1 MRNLNESGK
10 ALREL
15 LAERILVLD
24 GAMGTMLQQRHLT
37 AEDFGGAALEG
48 CNENLV
54 RTRPDVVLDIH
65 RKYFA
70 AGADIVETDTFGG
83 TPLVLGE
90 YGLSAEA
97 YELNKKAAELAR
109 QAAGEFA
116 KPGRPKFVA
125 GSMGPT
131 TKAITVTGG
140 VTFEGLR
147 ENYYVQAKGLIE
159 GGADLLLVETCQD
172 TRNIKAAL
180 LAVEK
185 LGHEIGQKVPVI
197 VSVTIEPMGTMLAG
211 QTVEAMWASL
221 KRAKPLAFGMNC
233 ATGPEFMTDHIRT
246 LSGATGEFVS
256 CYPNAGLPD
265 EEGKYLETPTS
276 LAAQLEKFVDH
287 GWLNLV
293 GGCCGTTEKHI
304 AAIAQMVDGKKPR
317 ARPAEAH
324 RAVYSGI
331 ETVEADESTRPLLV
345 GERTN
350 VIGSRLFKN
359 LVAEEKWEEASEIAR
374 RQVKGGADIVD
385 VCLQSTERDEKKDI
399 EPFYEKLI
407 RKVKA
412 PVMVDTTDPSAVEMA
427 LTYCQGKAI
436 INSINLED
444 GEEKFEKVVPIAHAY
459 GAAVV
464 VGCIDEDKLQAQ
476 AFTRERKLEIAQRSY
491 ELLTKKYG
499 LDPEDIIFDPL
510 VFPCATGDENYIG
523 GAVETIEGIR
533 AIKKAIPDVR
543 TILGISNVSFGLP
556 AGAREVVN
564 SVFLYYC
571 TKAGLDLAIVNTE
584 KLERFAS
591 IPEQERE
598 LAENLLFSHPPK
610 DVPTDHANAE
620 LLRNVPADWRQQ
632 SKEQKAAINQFHIA
646 AITEHFRTAK
656 KKEKK
661 RAADLPLDERLAN
674 YIIEGTRD
682 GLIKDLELKRGEGT
696 APLDII
702 NGPLMSGMAEVG
714 RLFNANELIVAEVLQ
729 SAEAMKAAVGHLEQF
744 MEKADTAKRGKIVLA
759 TVKGDVH
766 DIGKN
771 LVEIILKNNG
781 YDVVNLGIKV
791 PPEELIKAYQAHHPD
806 AIGLSGLLVKS
817 AQQMVTTASDLKD
830 AGIAIPLLVGGAA
843 LSAKFTQTKIAP
855 SYGKAVCYAK
865 DAMTGLRLMNELMD
879 PATREQVLNEHAAS
893 GNGFAAATTVKV
905 AEIPKVTRSPK
916 VRTDL
921 PIPKVAYLEKKVRLV
936 PDLNEVWSYINPFML
951 YGRHMG
957 FRGDF
962 EKRFA
967 EREPKAVELY
977 QSVEDVKREAA
988 DFMKV
993 RAVWQ
998 FFEAEANG
1006 DSTNLFAPGA
1016 KVPVHTFKF
1025 PRQRIGD
1032 FLCLSDYV
1040 LPPQNG
1046 QRDHVALFVVTAG
1059 EGVRARSEQAK
1070 NDGYYFK
1077 SHALQALA
1085 IESAEGCAEW
1095 LHRRIRE
1102 DWGFVDPPEMT
1113 MAQRFTSRYR
1123 GKRYSF
1129 GYPACPNLED
1139 QAGIWKLLRPE
1150 EIGVQLTEG
1159 FMMDPEASVSAL
1171 VYAHPDCTY
1180 FSAGE
1185 AETHRAISPQER
1197 RKPAEGQWPRNCVRC
1212 RICSRMLIIGKNACA
1227 MRKLRRKAVA

>member
-1 MRNLNESGK
+1 MRNLNESSK

-15 LAERILVLD
+15 LSERILVLD
-24 GAMGTMLQQRHLT
+24 GAMGTMLQQRSLT

-65 RKYFA
+65 RKYFE
-70 AGADIVETDTFGG
+70 AGSDIVETNSFGG
-83 TPLVLGE
+83 ATIVLAE
-90 YGLSAEA
+90 YGLAA
-97 YELNKKAAELAR
+97 DAHFLNRRSAELAR
-109 QAAGEFA
+109 QAADEFSTPG
-116 KPGRPKFVA
+116 KPRFVA
-125 GSMGPT
+125 GSVGPT

-140 VTFEGLR
+140 VTFEGLIDA
-147 ENYYVQAKGLIE
+147 YYAQSKGLVE
-159 GGADLLLVETCQD
+159 GGVDLLLVETCQD

-180 LAVEK
+180 LAIQK
-185 LGHEIGQKVPVI
+185 LSKEIGMQVPVI

-221 KRAKPLAFGMNC
+221 RHAKPLAFGMNC

-246 LSGATGEFVS
+246 LSQLSSEFVS

-287 GWLNLV
+287 GWLNFV

-304 AAIAQMVDGKKPR
+304 RAIAQVVQGKKPR
-317 ARPAEAH
+317 LRPGESH

-331 ETVEADESTRPLLV
+331 ETIEAEDSTRPLLV

-374 RQVKGGADIVD
+374 RQVKGGAHIVD

-399 EPFYEKLI
+399 PVFYEKLI

-412 PVMVDTTDPSAVEMA
+412 PVMIDTTDPTAIELA

-444 GEEKFEKVVPIAHAY
+444 GEEKFERVVPMAHDF

-476 AFTRERKLEIAQRSY
+476 AFTRERKLAVAQRSY
-491 ELLTKKYG
+491 KLLTEKYG
-499 LDPEDIIFDPL
+499 LGPEDVIFDPL

-523 GAVETIEGIR
+523 AAVETVEGIR
-533 AIKKAIPDVR
+533 LIKQALPDVR

-591 IPEQERE
+591 IPQHERD

-610 DVPTDHANAE
+610 DVPADHSQTE
-620 LLRNVPADWRQQ
+620 LLRDVPADWREQR
-632 SKEQKAAINQFHIA
+632 KEQRAAVNQYHIA
-646 AITEHFRTAK
+646 AIAEYFRTAK

-661 RAADLPLDERLAN
+661 LAADLPLDERLAN

-682 GLIKDLELKRGEGT
+682 GLIADLERKRAEG
-696 APLDII
+696 ASPLEII
-702 NGPLMSGMAEVG
+702 NGPLMAGMAEVG

-729 SAEAMKAAVGHLEQF
+729 SAEAMKASVNHLEQF

-791 PPEELIKAYQAHHPD
+791 PPEELIKAYLQHHPD

-817 AQQMVTTASDLKD
+817 AQQMVITASDLRE
-830 AGIAIPLLVGGAA
+830 AGIMIPLLVGGAA
-843 LSAKFTQTKIAP
+843 LSARFTQTKIAP
-855 SYGKAVCYAK
+855 SYGQAVCYAK
-865 DAMTGLRLMNELMD
+865 DAMTGLRLMNQLMD
-879 PATREQVLNEHAAS
+879 PATREQVLHEHAAS
-893 GNGFAAATTVKV
+893 GDGIAVATAVAV
-905 AEIPKVTRSPK
+905 AEIPKVARSPK

-921 PIPKVAYLEKKVRLV
+921 PIPKVAYLDRKVRLV
-936 PDLNEVWSYINPFML
+936 PDLNELWSYINPFML
-951 YGRHMG
+951 YSRHMG

-962 EKRFA
+962 EKRLA
-967 EREPKAVELY
+967 QRDPKAVELFE
-977 QSVEDVKREAA
+977 SMEEVKRDAA
-988 DFMKV
+988 EFMKP

-998 FFEAEANG
+998 FFEAEADG
-1006 DSTNLFAPGA
+1006 QAMLLFTPGGA
-1016 KVPVHTFKF
+1016 EPVHTFQF

-1040 LPPQNG
+1040 LPQQNG
-1046 QRDHVALFVVTAG
+1046 KRDHVALFVVTAG
-1059 EGVRARSEQAK
+1059 EGVRERSEKAK

-1077 SHALQALA
+1077 SHGMQALA
-1085 IESAEGCAEW
+1085 IESAEACAEW

-1102 DWGFVDPPEMT
+1102 DWGFPDPPEMT

-1129 GYPACPNLED
+1129 GYPACPNLDD

-1171 VYAHPDCTY
+1171 VFQHPDCTY
-1180 FSAGE
+1180 FSVGE
-1185 AETHRAISPQER
+1185 A
-1197 RKPAEGQWPRNCVRC
+1197 GD
-1212 RICSRMLIIGKNACA
+1212 L
-1227 MRKLRRKAVA
+1227 

>member
-1 MRNLNESGK
+1 MRNLRESAK

-15 LAERILVLD
+15 LSQRILVLD
-24 GAMGTMLQQRHLT
+24 GAMGTMLQQRNLS

-65 RKYFA
+65 RKYFE
-70 AGADIVETDTFGG
+70 AGSDIVETNTFGG
-83 TPLVLGE
+83 TPIVLAE
-90 YGLSAEA
+90 YGLAASAQ
-97 YELNKKAAELAR
+97 ELNRRAAALAR
-109 QAAGEFA
+109 QVADELSTPK
-116 KPGRPKFVA
+116 KPRFVG

-140 VTFEGLR
+140 VTFDELR
-147 ENYYVQAKGLIE
+147 EAYYTQAKGLVE
-159 GGADLLLVETCQD
+159 GGADVLLVETCQD
-172 TRNIKAAL
+172 TRNIKAAI
-180 LAVEK
+180 LAIQRLSKEIEVE
-185 LGHEIGQKVPVI
+185 VPFI

-211 QTVEAMWASL
+211 QTIEAMWASL
-221 KRAKPLAFGMNC
+221 RHAHPLAFGMNC

-246 LSGATGEFVS
+246 LSQLTGEFVS

-287 GWLNLV
+287 RWLNLV
-293 GGCCGTTEKHI
+293 GGCCGTTEQHI
-304 AAIAQMVDGKKPR
+304 RAIAQMVEGKKPR
-317 ARPAEAH
+317 QRPVEAH

-331 ETVEADESTRPLLV
+331 ETIEAEESTRPLLV

-359 LVAEEKWEEASEIAR
+359 LVAEEKWEEASEVAR
-374 RQVKGGADIVD
+374 RQVRGGAHIVD

-399 EPFYEKLI
+399 SPFYEKLI

-412 PVMVDTTDPSAVEMA
+412 PVMIDTTDPTAIELA

-444 GEEKFEKVVPIAHAY
+444 GEEKFERTVPIAHEF

-464 VGCIDEDKLQAQ
+464 VGCIDEDPVQAQ
-476 AFTRERKLEIAQRSY
+476 AFTRERKLAIAQRSY
-491 ELLTKKYG
+491 KLLTTKYG
-499 LDPEDIIFDPL
+499 LAPEEIIFDPL

-523 GAVETIEGIR
+523 GAVETMEGIR
-533 AIKKAIPDVR
+533 LIKEALPDVR

-584 KLERFAS
+584 KIERFAS
-591 IPEQERE
+591 IPTHERE

-610 DVPTDHANAE
+610 AVLADHPNAE
-620 LLRNVPADWRQQ
+620 LLRDVPADWRKQ
-632 SKEQKAAINQFHIA
+632 SKDQRAAVNQFHIT

-656 KKEKK
+656 KKEKA

-674 YIIEGTRD
+674 YIIQGTRD
-682 GLIKDLELKRGEGT
+682 GLIEDLERKRAGGA
-696 APLDII
+696 APLDIV
-702 NGPLMSGMAEVG
+702 NGPLMKGMAEVG

-729 SAEAMKAAVGHLEQF
+729 SAEAMKAAVSHLEQF
-744 MEKADTAKRGKIVLA
+744 MEKADTAKRGKVVLA

-781 YDVVNLGIKV
+781 YEVVNLGIKV
-791 PPEELIKAYQAHHPD
+791 PPEELIKAYQEHKPD

-830 AGIAIPLLVGGAA
+830 AGIHIPLLVGGAA

-855 SYGKAVCYAK
+855 SYGNTVCYAK
-865 DAMTGLRLMNELMD
+865 DAMTGLQLMNELMD
-879 PATREQVLNEHAAS
+879 PVTREAVVHAHAAS
-893 GNGFAAATTVKV
+893 GNGYGVSKTVKV
-905 AEIPKVTRSPK
+905 TEIPKVRRSPK
-916 VRTDL
+916 IRVDL
-921 PIPKVAYLEKKVRLV
+921 PIPIVKSLKRKVRLV
-936 PDLNEVWSYINPFML
+936 PDLREVWSYINPFML

-962 EKRFA
+962 EKRLA
-967 EREPKAVELY
+967 ERDGKAVEL
-977 QSVEDVKREAA
+977 SEGMEEVKKEAA
-988 DFMKV
+988 EFMKI

-998 FFEAEANG
+998 FFEAEAEG
-1006 DSTNLFAPGA
+1006 DALHLFAQGSEL
-1016 KVPVHTFKF
+1016 PVHTFRF
-1025 PRQRIGD
+1025 GRQRQGD

-1040 LPPQNG
+1040 LPPRNG
-1046 QRDHVALFVVTAG
+1046 QRDHLALFVVTAG
-1059 EGVRARSEQAK
+1059 EGVRARSEKAK
-1070 NDGYYFK
+1070 NEGYYFK
-1077 SHALQALA
+1077 SHGLQALA
-1085 IESAEGCAEW
+1085 IETAEGCAEW

-1102 DWGFVDPPEMT
+1102 DWGFPDPPEMT
-1113 MAQRFTSRYR
+1113 IHERFTSRYR

-1139 QAGIWKLLRPE
+1139 QAGIWKLLKPE

-1171 VYAHPDCTY
+1171 VFHHPDCTY
-1180 FSAGE
+1180 FSVGGSADE
-1185 AETHRAISPQER
+1185 A
-1197 RKPAEGQWPRNCVRC
+1197 
-1212 RICSRMLIIGKNACA
+1212 
-1227 MRKLRRKAVA
+1227 

>member
-1 MRNLNESGK
+1 MRNLTESAR
-10 ALREL
+10 ALRDL
-15 LAERILVLD
+15 LSQRILVLD
-24 GAMGTMLQQRHLT
+24 GAMGTILQQRNLT

-65 RKYFA
+65 RKYFE
-70 AGADIVETDTFGG
+70 AGSDIIETNSFGG
-83 TPLVLGE
+83 APIVLAE
-90 YGLSAEA
+90 YGLAAEA
-97 YELNKKAAELAR
+97 LWLNRRSAELAR
-109 QAAGEFA
+109 QAADELSTAA
-116 KPGRPKFVA
+116 KPRFVA
-125 GSMGPT
+125 GSIGPT

-140 VTFEGLR
+140 VTFEELR
-147 ENYYVQAKGLIE
+147 EAYYIQAKGLVE
-159 GGADLLLVETCQD
+159 GGVDLLLVETSQD

-180 LAVEK
+180 LAIQK
-185 LGHEIGQKVPVI
+185 LSAEVGQQVPFV
-197 VSVTIEPMGTMLAG
+197 VSVTIEPMGSMLAE
-211 QTVEAMWASL
+211 QTIEAMWASL
-221 KRAKPLAFGMNC
+221 RFAKPLAFGMNC
-233 ATGPEFMTDHIRT
+233 ATGPEFMTDHSRT
-246 LSGATGEFVS
+246 LSQLTGEFVS

-265 EEGKYLETPTS
+265 EEGKYLETPTT
-276 LAAQLEKFVDH
+276 LAAQLQKFADH
-287 GWLNLV
+287 GWLNFV

-304 AAIAQMVDGKKPR
+304 RAIAQMVEGKKPR
-317 ARPAEAH
+317 QRPAETH

-331 ETVEADESTRPLLV
+331 ETIEAEESTRPLLV
-345 GERTN
+345 GERKN

-374 RQVKGGADIVD
+374 RQVRGGAHIVD
-385 VCLQSTERDEKKDI
+385 VCLQSTDRDEKKDI
-399 EPFYEKLI
+399 PPFYEKLI

-412 PVMVDTTDPSAVEMA
+412 PVMVDTTDPAAVEQA

-444 GEEKFEKVVPIAHAY
+444 GEEKFEKVVPIAHDY

-464 VGCIDEDKLQAQ
+464 VGCIDEDPQQAQ
-476 AFTRERKLEIAQRSY
+476 AFTRERKLEIARRSY
-491 ELLTKKYG
+491 ELLTTKYKMA
-499 LDPEDIIFDPL
+499 PEDIIFDPL

-523 GAVETIEGIR
+523 GAAETVEGIR
-533 AIKKAIPDVR
+533 IIKQALPNVR

-591 IPEQERE
+591 IPEHERR
-598 LAENLLFSHPPK
+598 LAENLLFSHPPA
-610 DVPTDHANAE
+610 DLPADHPRAA
-620 LLRNVPADWRQQ
+620 LLRNVPADWREQ
-632 SKEQKAAINQFHIA
+632 SKEQRAAVNQFHIA

-656 KKEKK
+656 KKDKA
-661 RAADLPLDERLAN
+661 RAADLPLDQRLAS

-682 GLIKDLELKRGEGT
+682 GLIADLDRKRAEGVP
-696 APLDII
+696 PLDIV
-702 NGPLMSGMAEVG
+702 NGPLMAGMAEVG

-729 SAEAMKAAVGHLEQF
+729 SAEAMKAAVSHLEQF
-744 MEKADTAKRGKIVLA
+744 MEKADTAKRGRVVLA

-771 LVEIILKNNG
+771 LVEIILANNG

-791 PPEELIKAYQAHHPD
+791 PPDVLIRAYQEHKPD

-817 AQQMVTTASDLKD
+817 MTQMVITATDLKT
-830 AGIAIPLLVGGAA
+830 AGIVVPLLVGGAA

-879 PATREQVLNEHAAS
+879 PATRDTVVRNHTFS
-893 GNGFAAATTVKV
+893 GNGFGVTTTVSV
-905 AEIPKVTRSPK
+905 AETPKVTRSPK

-921 PIPKVAYLEKKVRLV
+921 PILSVKYLDRKARLV
-936 PDLNEVWSYINPFML
+936 PDLREVWGYINPFML
-951 YGRHMG
+951 FGRHMG

-962 EKRFA
+962 EKRLA
-967 EREPKAVELY
+967 ERDPKAVELF
-977 QSVEDVKREAA
+977 ENMEEVKKEAA
-988 DFMKV
+988 EFMKI

-998 FFEAEANG
+998 FFEAKAAG
-1006 DSTNLFAPGA
+1006 DSLRLFTPGE
-1016 KVPVHTFKF
+1016 KEPLHTFRF
-1025 PRQRIGD
+1025 PRQRQGD
-1032 FLCLSDYV
+1032 FWCLSDYV
-1040 LPPQNG
+1040 LPAQNG

-1059 EGVRARSEQAK
+1059 EGIRGRSEKAK
-1070 NDGYYFK
+1070 NEGYYFK
-1077 SHALQALA
+1077 SHGLQALA
-1085 IESAEGCAEW
+1085 IETAEGCAEW

-1102 DWGFVDPPEMT
+1102 DWGFPDPPDLT
-1113 MAQRFTSRYR
+1113 IAQRFTSRYR

-1129 GYPACPNLED
+1129 GYLACPNLED
-1139 QAGIWKLLRPE
+1139 QAGIWKLLKPD

-1171 VYAHPDCTY
+1171 VFHHPDCAY
-1180 FSAGE
+1180 FSVGD
-1185 AETHRAISPQER
+1185 SQD
-1197 RKPAEGQWPRNCVRC
+1197 
-1212 RICSRMLIIGKNACA
+1212 S
-1227 MRKLRRKAVA
+1227 

>member
-1 MRNLNESGK
+1 MADLLGVGGLEGSGRVGTFERMRNLKESSK

-15 LAERILVLD
+15 LEQRILVLD
-24 GAMGTMLQQRHLT
+24 GAMGTMLQQCNLT
-37 AEDFGGAALEG
+37 AEDFGGASLEG

-54 RTRPDVVLDIH
+54 RTRPDVVLGIH
-65 RKYFA
+65 RKYFE
-70 AGADIVETDTFGG
+70 AGSDIVETNSFGG
-83 TPLVLGE
+83 APIVLAE
-90 YGLSAEA
+90 YGLAA
-97 YELNKKAAELAR
+97 DAHFLNKRAAELAR
-109 QAAGEFA
+109 QAADELSKA
-116 KPGRPKFVA
+116 GRPKFVA

-140 VTFEGLR
+140 VTFEDLR
-147 ENYYVQAKGLIE
+147 SAYHEQAKGLIE
-159 GGADLLLVETCQD
+159 GGADLLLVETSQD
-172 TRNIKAAL
+172 TRNIKAAI
-180 LAVEK
+180 LAIHK
-185 LGHEIGQKVPVI
+185 LSKEMGMEVPFI

-221 KRAKPLAFGMNC
+221 RHAKPLAFGMNC

-246 LSGATGEFVS
+246 LSELTGEFVS

-287 GWLNLV
+287 RWLNFV
-293 GGCCGTTEKHI
+293 GGCCGTTEEHI
-304 AAIAQMVDGKKPR
+304 RAIAQMVEGKKPR
-317 ARPAEAH
+317 VRPAESH

-331 ETVEADESTRPLLV
+331 EAIEAEDSTRPLLV

-374 RQVKGGADIVD
+374 RQVRGGAQVVD

-399 EPFYEKLI
+399 PPFYEKLI

-412 PVMVDTTDPSAVEMA
+412 PLMIDTTDATAIELA
-427 LTYCQGKAI
+427 LTYCQGKSI

-444 GEEKFEKVVPIAHAY
+444 GEEKFERVVPIAHEF

-464 VGCIDEDKLQAQ
+464 VGCIDEDKVQAQ
-476 AFTRERKLEIAQRSY
+476 AFTRERKLAIAQRSHK
-491 ELLTKKYG
+491 LLTEKYG
-499 LDPEDIIFDPL
+499 LGPEDIIFDPL

-523 GAVETIEGIR
+523 GAVETVEGIR
-533 AIKKAIPDVR
+533 LIKEALPNVR

-584 KLERFAS
+584 KIERFAS
-591 IPEQERE
+591 IPAHERE

-610 DVPTDHANAE
+610 DVPADAPNAA
-620 LLRNVPADWRQQ
+620 LLGDVPPDWRKQ
-632 SKEQKAAINQFHIA
+632 SKEQRAAVNQHFIA
-646 AITEHFRTAK
+646 AIAEHFRTAK
-656 KKEKK
+656 KKEKAK
-661 RAADLPLDERLAN
+661 AADLPLDERLGN

-682 GLIKDLELKRGEGT
+682 GLIEDLDRRRAEGV
-696 APLDII
+696 APLDIV

-729 SAEAMKAAVGHLEQF
+729 SAEAMKAAVSHLEQF
-744 MEKADTAKRGKIVLA
+744 MEKADTAKRGKVVLA

-791 PPEELIKAYQAHHPD
+791 PPEDLIKAYQEYKPD

-817 AQQMVTTASDLKD
+817 AQQMVTTANDLKD
-830 AGIAIPLLVGGAA
+830 AGVEIPLLVGGAA

-879 PATREQVLNEHAAS
+879 PATREAVKREHTFA
-893 GNGFAAATTVKV
+893 GNGFEVETTVRV
-905 AEIPKVTRSPK
+905 AQIPKVGRSPK

-921 PIPKVAYLEKKVRLV
+921 EIPVVKDLVRRVRLV
-936 PDLNEVWSYINPFML
+936 PDLNEVWSYINPYML

-962 EKRFA
+962 EKKLAQRD
-967 EREPKAVELY
+967 PQAVELY
-977 QSVEDVKREAA
+977 QGMEEVKGDARK
-988 DFMKV
+988 FMKV
-993 RAVWQ
+993 RTVWQ
-998 FFEAEANG
+998 FFEAEAQGNSLHLYNVG
-1006 DSTNLFAPGA
+1006 GA
-1016 KVPVHTFKF
+1016 EPVHTFKF
-1025 PRQRIGD
+1025 PRQRQGD
-1032 FLCLSDYV
+1032 YLCLSDYV
-1040 LPPQNG
+1040 LPGKDG

-1059 EGVRARSEQAK
+1059 EGVREHSETAK
-1070 NDGYYFK
+1070 NAGYYFK
-1077 SHALQALA
+1077 SHGLQALA
-1085 IESAEGCAEW
+1085 IETAEGCAEW

-1102 DWGFVDPPEMT
+1102 DWGFADPAGMT
-1113 MAQRFTSRYR
+1113 MAERFTSRYR
-1123 GKRYSF
+1123 GRRYSF
-1129 GYPACPNLED
+1129 GYPACPDLED
-1139 QAGIWKLLRPE
+1139 QTGIWKLLWPE
-1150 EIGVQLTEG
+1150 EIGVKLTEG

-1171 VYAHPDCTY
+1171 VFHHPDCTY

-1185 AETHRAISPQER
+1185 E
-1197 RKPAEGQWPRNCVRC
+1197 K
-1212 RICSRMLIIGKNACA
+1212 
-1227 MRKLRRKAVA
+1227 